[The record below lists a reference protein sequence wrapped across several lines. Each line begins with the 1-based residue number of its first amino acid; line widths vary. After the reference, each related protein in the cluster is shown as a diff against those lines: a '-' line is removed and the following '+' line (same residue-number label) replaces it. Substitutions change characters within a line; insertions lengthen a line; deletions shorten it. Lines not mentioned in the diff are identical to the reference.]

1 MLENVRLE
9 IIDTTLTYI
18 DRQTFDWN
26 ESIYWTVYP
35 LDEVGDLIE
44 PLPPC
49 LFFTGEKKLI
59 ETNIS
64 IYDSNSFTGG
74 ITLFSSWLDEFSC
87 AIDENGLEIWNDG
100 GLEIMLNYVDE
111 YGQMFGSDGKQFNIG
126 HDLVWQQLPGTLLNR
141 HDLRTMLNGDIY
153 GLSLIHI

>member
-1 MLENVRLE
+1 MNHKLLLLLILLLNSALRAELITPSNGDTTYSTYIRFQWTQIPYAHSYQLVAAEDSVLENVRLE

-64 IYDSNSFTGG
+64 IYDSNSV
-74 ITLFSSWLDEFSC
+74 IVCILTLYL
-87 AIDENGLEIWNDG
+87 AIVKL
-100 GLEIMLNYVDE
+100 
-111 YGQMFGSDGKQFNIG
+111 QF
-126 HDLVWQQLPGTLLNR
+126 
-141 HDLRTMLNGDIY
+141 
-153 GLSLIHI
+153 